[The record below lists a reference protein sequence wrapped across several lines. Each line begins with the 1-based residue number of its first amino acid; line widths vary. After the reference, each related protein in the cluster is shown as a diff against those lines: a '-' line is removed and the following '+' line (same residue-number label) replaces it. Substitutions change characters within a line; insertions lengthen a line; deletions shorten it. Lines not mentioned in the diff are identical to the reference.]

1 MVANDSK
8 GVTDVVVEG
17 FLVIFAAEEVVSI
30 WVHEVVATSVA
41 GVFCDAV
48 GHNREAEFALKEN
61 GEVSVRESV
70 VFFLAVVEVEGD
82 RGVEAEDGWKG
93 NEVNGGQSVWQAPVV
108 GRRSEHRSVVKW
120 AAGEHLE

>member
-1 MVANDSK
+1 MVANDSE
-8 GVTDVVVEG
+8 GVTDMVVEG
-17 FLVIFAAEEVVSI
+17 FLVILAAEEVVSI
-30 WVHEVVATSVA
+30 WVHEVLSTGVA

-82 RGVEAEDGWKG
+82 RGVGTEDGWEG
-93 NEVNGGQSVWQAPVV
+93 NEVDGRGSLFGKLQLLGGEMSIEA
-108 GRRSEHRSVVKW
+108 S
-120 AAGEHLE
+120 

>member
-1 MVANDSK
+1 MVANDSE
-8 GVTDVVVEG
+8 GVTDMVVEG
-17 FLVIFAAEEVVSI
+17 FLVILAAEEVVSI
-30 WVHEVVATSVA
+30 WVHEVLSTGVA

-82 RGVEAEDGWKG
+82 GGVGTED
-93 NEVNGGQSVWQAPVV
+93 
-108 GRRSEHRSVVKW
+108 
-120 AAGEHLE
+120 